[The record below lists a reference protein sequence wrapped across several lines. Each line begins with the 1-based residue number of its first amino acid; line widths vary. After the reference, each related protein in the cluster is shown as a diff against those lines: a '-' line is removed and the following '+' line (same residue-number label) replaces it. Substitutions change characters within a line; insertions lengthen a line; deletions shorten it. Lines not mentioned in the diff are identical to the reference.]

1 MDITITTPAL
11 LFPAISLLLLAFTN
25 RYLTLAG
32 LVRDL
37 HSRIGS
43 GNRHSLEGQIDN
55 LRRRITIIRNMQI
68 FGVASFFLCVVS
80 MLALF
85 LGLLAAGKIAFAASL
100 VSLLVSLGLSLRE
113 IGMSIGALNIQLDDC
128 VG

>member
-1 MDITITTPAL
+1 MDITVTTPAL

-37 HSRIGS
+37 HARIGS
-43 GNRHSLEGQIDN
+43 DNRRSLEGQIAN
-55 LRRRITIIRNMQI
+55 LRRRIYIIRNMQI
-68 FGVASFFLCVVS
+68 FGVGSFFLCVVS

-85 LGLLAAGKIAFAASL
+85 LGLPLAGKISFAASL
-100 VSLLVSLGLSLRE
+100 LTLLVSLGLSLRE
-113 IGMSIGALNIQLDDC
+113 IGMSVGALKIQLDDC
-128 VG
+128 SG

>member
-43 GNRHSLEGQIDN
+43 GNRRSLEGQIDN
-55 LRRRITIIRNMQI
+55 LRRRIAIIRNMQI

-85 LGLLAAGKIAFAASL
+85 LGLLAAGKVAFAASL
-100 VSLLVSLGLSLRE
+100 VTLLASLGLSLRE

-128 VG
+128 AG